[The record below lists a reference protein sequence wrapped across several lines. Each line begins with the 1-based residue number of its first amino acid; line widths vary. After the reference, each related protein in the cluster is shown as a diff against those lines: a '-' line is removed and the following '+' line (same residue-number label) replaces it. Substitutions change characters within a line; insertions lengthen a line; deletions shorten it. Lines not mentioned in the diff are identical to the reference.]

1 MLERQIQSLY
11 SALDR
16 SPSEQVALRV
26 RHPEGFR
33 WRIERRAL
41 TASTESGAD
50 LATLELIGLSIGE
63 LADRLIG
70 LGCAVIYL
78 NPDVAGRSA
87 GTLLRGEGTESQS
100 NGDALYAYDSLLWSV
115 LDAYAVEL
123 EGAGEAIDA
132 ALAQLYLDSASDEW
146 LDLWGEFFALPRD
159 ARPDNAYRKF
169 LIDETLRPRTN
180 AIAIEKAVLDLA
192 GQRVKILEPWRDL
205 FVVGE
210 SALGGDHRMQDGHL
224 TTYSVIRPMSVEPI
238 DWREP
243 LAVIDRN
250 RAAGM
255 IVLPPLTYFPP
266 RVVSANSDAS
276 RAGIA
281 ALTLRAASA
290 LLDGDSAMD
299 VSMML
304 SAHDVSLNPMSL
316 MLQIRAMLAGA
327 QIQVEQDLGDMQ
339 SVSRATVCLSDG
351 LPLGNL
357 NARFGYGLEQ
367 SVEGDEWLSGT
378 AENDGYSLSD
388 EASGVEYT
396 RFDEV
401 AEDVGAA
408 LAEVGSLAAPMR
420 AESRLWMIGASYRP
434 SRLPLSDYLD
444 DAPLLGGMTTLRPS
458 RAVAGISTLWI
469 RNGREQQRGTRAE
482 PNLTG
487 APMSFAFHLVEAGW
501 ASRLGDL
508 GYWRGEALEGRRWL
522 WDGSNLRPSDG
533 AWSRICPD
541 DAIGNDLS
549 VALAAAVDQLAAG

>member
-1 MLERQIQSLY
+1 MLDRQIRSLY

-16 SPSEQVALRV
+16 SPAEQIALRV

-33 WRIERRAL
+33 WRIERRVL
-41 TASTESGAD
+41 TASTESGRD
-50 LATLELIGLSIGE
+50 LGELALIEMTVGE
-63 LADRLIG
+63 LADRLVG
-70 LGCAVIYL
+70 LGCAVVYL
-78 NPDVAGRSA
+78 NSDVAGRSA
-87 GTLLRGEGTESQS
+87 GTLLRGEGAESKS

-123 EGAGEAIDA
+123 EAADA
-132 ALAQLYLDSASDEW
+132 AIEAAIAQLYLDSASDEW

-159 ARPDNAYRKF
+159 ARQDNAYRKF

-192 GQRVKILEPWRDL
+192 GERIKILEPWRDL

-210 SALGGDHRMQDGHL
+210 SALGGEHRMQDGHL

-266 RVVSANSDAS
+266 REVSANSDAS
-276 RAGIA
+276 RVGIA
-281 ALTLRAASA
+281 SLTLRTASVM
-290 LLDGDSAMD
+290 LEGDSAMD
-299 VSMML
+299 VTMAL

-316 MLQIRAMLAGA
+316 MLQIRAMLAGE
-327 QIQVEQDLGDMQ
+327 QIQIVQDLGEMQ

-378 AENDGYSLSD
+378 AEHDGYGLSD

-401 AEDVGAA
+401 VEDVGKA
-408 LAEVGSLAAPMR
+408 LVEVGNLAAPMR

-458 RAVAGISTLWI
+458 RVVAGISTLWI
-469 RNGREQQRGTRAE
+469 RNGREHQRGTHVA

-487 APMSFAFHLVEAGW
+487 APMSFAFHLVETGW
-501 ASRLGDL
+501 ASRLGDA

-533 AWSRICPD
+533 MWSRIRPD
-541 DAIGNDLS
+541 DAIGDDLS
-549 VALAAAVDQLAAG
+549 VALAAAVDKLAAS